1 MINVASTGTRV
12 IEVASTLSAG
22 VTGRFFADLGA
33 DVVRVEEF
41 EELAVDPAERAAQ
54 TWARAHKRVPR
65 RGRAGSSASVTSRR
79 SSLAP
84 TSSSPMSAR
93 VGGSRRSR
101 LSRRWSTRTQVS
113 SSLTSRGSARS
124 ARTSTT
130 WRPIWSCWR
139 CPATSTCADSTTV
152 NRSDSASTWSTS

>member
-54 TWARAHKRVPR
+54 TWARAQARARAAGGGAR
-65 RGRAGSSASVTSRR
+65 RR
-79 SSLAP
+79 
-84 TSSSPMSAR
+84 
-93 VGGSRRSR
+93 
-101 LSRRWSTRTQVS
+101 
-113 SSLTSRGSARS
+113 
-124 ARTSTT
+124 
-130 WRPIWSCWR
+130 
-139 CPATSTCADSTTV
+139 
-152 NRSDSASTWSTS
+152 